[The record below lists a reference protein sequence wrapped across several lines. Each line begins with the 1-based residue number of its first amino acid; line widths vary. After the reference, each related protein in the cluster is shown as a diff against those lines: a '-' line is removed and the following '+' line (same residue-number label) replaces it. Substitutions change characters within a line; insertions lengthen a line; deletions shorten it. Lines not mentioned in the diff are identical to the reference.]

1 MSLGITGM
9 IFLKLN
15 MNLNR
20 NLLGSFILLSFVVVT
35 KIDGS
40 SLSGIVDVELDHN
53 RVFVF
58 TDNQAR
64 GISFSITY
72 ADSAALSTADTFYLH
87 LPNEFQWDSASII
100 NENDFTITYL
110 DSMSL
115 MFEAPQGIDTVNI
128 YYFTSLRL
136 KPDSLTNEFK
146 PLMVSLYPDS
156 VFVDTTTNG
165 LKVVEFQTIE
175 IPNQYQYYIDGDNRD
190 LYEITITLT
199 STGFYPHH
207 NLYLQLPNSFKW
219 NTTEF
224 ELPDITPFL
233 QELDSRLKLSFD
245 STFSPDSSIILSELK
260 IIASSYTSIEGVV
273 EAALLDSSET
283 YSPQYKS
290 SDTLFV
296 DRPSFTL
303 SYDPVAIIGDP
314 NSREFPNITIH
325 TTYPQVLNGRSLTV
339 RLPNVL
345 IWDEN
350 SSDTTTINLDNINT
364 TQYELFEVIF
374 DSFLSENSNSGIEP
388 LSFTFD
394 SNDTTYTSED
404 SITITS
410 IVSDQILKNRW
421 FRGDGPRNV
430 QLDTISFSFPPFK
443 KDYYF
448 FLHLPDEIDSLV
460 FTETVTSPTLG
471 NAEYIDNGKT
481 LCWSV
486 DFSLPYTIF
495 QLESLVINIPI
506 TTDTFQIEYALLRD
520 STYNNQNQT
529 SSDSIYIFYS
539 PQYTLEF
546 EPVAI
551 VRDPFFREFPDITI
565 QTQYPEALNNRTLTV
580 TLPNNLTWETT
591 GDSDFISLF
600 TNVTNVDTTYTIL
613 MPKLQSDSTAT
624 TGQDSI
630 IFKLD
635 ENNLPSTTQIT
646 VSEITLPG
654 SFDKNSW
661 FTGDDPRNVE
671 FTNIEFSPSPFKEGY
686 YFYLHLPPT
695 PEDLKFENQP
705 ISNVGQ
711 EVAVIDSKTLRWAI
725 VESEVTDFHLL
736 DSLMINIPLDTGS
749 YRIEF
754 LLTRESDYTNQPQ
767 RSITTPIM
775 FYEPEIKLSQNIV
788 LISNSLSTEPQ
799 YGGSLSVTIK
809 NKDGYQPFYSN
820 RTLSINIGDTVTNI
834 TSLSSADWHVTG
846 EDGDTKLKI
855 TFNNN
860 YSGTEINFNELSVAP
875 RQDSI
880 PPTNITL
887 EVNGGSSWLT
897 TETIR
902 TATLTIDSISLN
914 RIEGDTNV
922 VIEPFTIWQST
933 DPVALINNYSLILT
947 DSDGQI
953 DASSLVGLPAGITDS
968 LTNNELILKITADS
982 DSTSPF
988 SVMELKLNRID
999 NNGDTLNWY
1008 FVANEVI
1015 SDQSKRIP
1023 LNFPSHINTGVPS
1036 FELVCPDTD
1045 EGYNLSNF
1053 YRPVYLVDDP
1063 HPRPLLSLKTK
1074 DDQNYPVLANRELRI
1089 ILPGSIKWHSWGND
1103 PSIVSITSQNNST
1116 LVIILGEYVSD
1127 SLQVD
1132 SIKISHFD
1140 TSLVDSISLLIVQND
1155 SVRTAKNSTI
1165 KIVEPP
1171 QLGFPG
1177 EDTFQVFWLGQNED
1191 QTAKWKLKR
1200 IISSSQNGFFYERNI
1215 YFRTDTSSHLVFNNS
1230 DTTFFIDVDSTNTID
1245 TIRIDTLT
1253 IKKLFEDDS
1262 LFFAITGNPDDIKP
1276 AYWIPC
1282 SFVLRSVNPSI
1293 QVPPQ
1298 VFLKEDNNES
1308 LKVKITTDY
1317 AVAFMESPPFVELP
1331 DSFPGSFS
1339 SDSSTVTINDWG
1351 NDSTVTF
1358 SFLLNSLTGVMDWAP
1373 LTLRHPDSHL
1383 AIDTN
1388 ASIRVSG
1395 DSIKVGTYW
1404 ATIEL
1409 SRDTLIFTH
1418 NDPPYSL
1425 TTVTIRLGYDSTTN
1439 SSERVQPLIERDTV
1453 YVFLESTQTFLKIN
1467 DSTVQIRLNG
1477 IETDKLDSLQ
1487 MNSNNTILSI
1497 SVAESLSRNDT
1508 LLTIEALRLN
1518 EFIDSDSSIIPLKV
1532 SLRPPAETNH
1542 KIDILTNIGIGCP
1555 EVRQEVTIYNDS
1567 GFERPTFRIK
1577 EDSHFKTL
1585 VSTYEDSLSSL
1596 CFSIL
1601 TETSQVSWDTSINS
1615 YTSGYGSGWGNINH
1629 YPVSVTPLKKCYT
1642 IESTFDNNESA
1653 FFYLFDNLLFDEDS
1667 ITQVQNVELAVS
1679 NNGGT
1684 SNFATTTI
1692 SLKPPPRCQF
1702 DPSEQDLIVLKSDSS
1717 FSLANLTITNIDTCV
1732 NSIILTIPNDLSC
1745 EWDSVTYDYEDDEI
1759 DSVRTK
1765 RGSNNEAR
1773 KVLIIYLSESFCQG
1787 DTVKIDSA
1795 SLTILE
1801 NAASGMGRI
1810 RVHLD
1815 TTSCESDLIT
1825 SIFSENMIVLG
1836 APKGDMNKHLILI
1849 QSIDDTV
1856 ALPMLVL
1863 NQDPILLNSYGY
1875 SFIDSGH
1882 TVTVSIPEDIDEIT
1896 FDISQQVMWGEDYL
1910 LENKITPAEKSFEIT
1925 IDTSFKT
1932 IQFDSIKVLL
1942 NTTDINTINPF
1953 SLEFQLN
1960 GVRFGETVRQIRL
1973 TNPIIIFDEKHLSV
1987 DPDDTFKLGKI
1998 TIEQGS
2004 VPIFLQGVQIAISAV
2019 LDFKDG
2025 ERYIKWKSNP
2035 FSGQS
2040 NLTIDPDST
2049 KAYATTESGISDSL
2063 SLLLNTRFDIN
2074 SLLSSDEFVVD
2085 SFKNGRDTHIHLGF
2099 ISNEDVCFSADTVF
2113 IKSDKSFKFNLPAF
2127 LNPPIFSGKTL
2138 SFDIIRNL
2146 YDPKEN
2152 ADWIDVFHLLPADNP
2167 GDFFDLLSDTFWPNF
2182 TNIDTINT
2190 NEPTPNTVVISHPA
2204 KPNID
2209 RNIKNFRNVK
2219 PIDRRRSKIQKRVK
2233 LYVDKNNIKRKKVTK
2248 DTHEVVK
2255 GKELLP
2261 TLISTTTSTGN
2272 NIQTVNAVFDD
2283 STLIWFNELLFDH
2296 ISNPND
2302 RGMNFYIGLTD
2313 SVSSI
2318 DDTLQN
2324 TTKQPSWAAV
2334 PVKFGS
2340 FNPLADS
2347 AMVENLKRIFNV
2359 AYQLTLQDTSG
2370 MVVTDYTVNVFSA
2383 GDDSLFI
2390 TTDLSELRTVTADSL
2405 EEGLY
2410 LVKVDSIQDCFTVYR
2425 QIIKDTTRPQIAGF
2439 SPPFKELQG
2448 GKALSVS
2455 LEADSLE
2462 FWIFDNWAMD
2472 TVTSLLYNY
2481 QFESINVKGREIILY
2496 GLKVDTLELWTPLIP
2511 IPNDSITF
2519 TIQSTDTTALNTT
2532 FFLPISSII
2541 LDTVLNYSRRF
2552 NEFLTSSQD
2561 GDITLIITSTDA
2573 SGNSIS
2579 DTLRYNVIAKGG
2591 KEGVISDHI
2600 FNYPNPFRSGEW
2612 TTFRYVL
2619 SEEAT
2624 KGQLAIFDAGGDL
2637 VYYWDFRKPD
2647 PNNGAVL
2654 HTPGTHLIHWD
2665 GTNLFGKRLSTGVY
2679 FGYFEVNYDKKKPD
2693 YSFLKIAINNR

>member
-1 MSLGITGM
+1 M

-15 MNLNR
+15 MNLSR
-20 NLLGSFILLSFVVVT
+20 NLLGSFILLFFVTIT
-35 KIDGS
+35 KVDGS
-40 SLSGIVDVELDHN
+40 SLSETVDVKLDHN
-53 RVFVF
+53 RVYVLS
-58 TDNQAR
+58 DNQAR

-72 ADSAALSTADTFYLH
+72 ADSAALSAADTFYLH
-87 LPNEFQWDSASII
+87 LPNEFQWDSASIM

-110 DSMSL
+110 DSRSL
-115 MFEAPQGIDTVNI
+115 MFEAPANIDTII
-128 YYFTSLRL
+128 YNFTSC
-136 KPDSLTNEFK
+136 KVNPGALTNEFK
-146 PLMVSLYPDS
+146 PITVSLYQDS
-156 VFVDTTTNG
+156 VLVDTTTNG
-165 LKVVEFQTIE
+165 LKVVKFDTIE
-175 IPNQYQYYIDGDNRD
+175 IPNQYYIDGDNRD
-190 LYEITITLT
+190 VDEITIKLT
-199 STGFYPHH
+199 SAGFYPHH

-224 ELPDITPFL
+224 EPPDITPFL
-233 QELDSRLKLSFD
+233 QELDRRLKLSFD
-245 STFSPDSSIILSELK
+245 STFSPVSSLILSELK
-260 IIASSYTSIEGVV
+260 IIASSSTSIEGVI
-273 EAALLDSSET
+273 EAALLDNSET
-283 YSPQYKS
+283 YSPQYES
-290 SDTLFV
+290 PDTLFV

-303 SYDPVAIIGDP
+303 SYDPVTIIGDLTP
-314 NSREFPNITIH
+314 REFPKITIH
-325 TTYPQVLNGRSLTV
+325 TTCPQVLNGRSLTV
-339 RLPNVL
+339 SLPNGL
-345 IWDEN
+345 TWDEN
-350 SSDTTTINLDNINT
+350 SSDTTTINLDNIDT
-364 TQYELFEVIF
+364 TQYKLVQAIF
-374 DSFLSENSNSGIEP
+374 DSFVSENSNSGIEP

-394 SNDTTYTSED
+394 SNDNTYTSED

-481 LCWSV
+481 LRWSV
-486 DFSLPYTIF
+486 ESSLPYTIF

-565 QTQYPEALNNRTLTV
+565 QTQYPEALNSRTLTV
-580 TLPNNLTWETT
+580 TLPNNLTWKTT
-591 GDSDFISLF
+591 GDSVFDRLF
-600 TNVTNVDTTYTIL
+600 TNVANVDTTYTIS

-624 TGQDSI
+624 TGQGAI

-635 ENNLPSTTQIT
+635 ENNSPSTTQIT

-661 FTGDDPRNVE
+661 FKGDGPRNVE

-686 YFYLHLPPT
+686 YFYLHLPST
-695 PEDLKFENQP
+695 PSYLTFENEP
-705 ISNVGQ
+705 TSNMGQ
-711 EVAVIDSKTLRWAI
+711 AELSDNGKTLKWEI
-725 VESEVTDFHLL
+725 IESEDTIFTL
-736 DSLMINIPLDTGS
+736 DSLMINIPSDTGS
-749 YRIEF
+749 YDIEF
-754 LLTRESDYTNQPQ
+754 LFTRGSSYTGQPQ
-767 RSITTPIM
+767 GSIITPIM
-775 FYEPEIKLSQNIV
+775 FYEPEIRLSQNIV
-788 LISNSLSTEPQ
+788 LISNSPSTEPQ
-799 YGGSLSVTIK
+799 YGGSLSIIIENK
-809 NKDGYQPFYSN
+809 NGYQPFYSN
-820 RTLSINIGDTVTNI
+820 RNLSINIGDTVKNI
-834 TSLSSADWHVTG
+834 DSLSSADWNVTG
-846 EDGDTKLKI
+846 EDGGTKLKT
-855 TFNNN
+855 TFDNN
-860 YSGTEINFNELSVAP
+860 YSGTEINLNELLIAP
-875 RQDSI
+875 RQDSLL
-880 PPTNITL
+880 PTNITF

-922 VIEPFTIWQST
+922 FIEPFTIQQS
-933 DPVALINNYSLILT
+933 PNPIALINDYYLILT

-953 DASSLVGLPAGITDS
+953 DASSLGGLPAGITDS
-968 LTNNELILKITADS
+968 LTNNNELILKITAES
-982 DSTSPF
+982 VSTTPF
-988 SVMELKLNRID
+988 SVIGLKLNRID

-1015 SDQSKRIP
+1015 SDQSKRVP

-1063 HPRPLLSLKTK
+1063 HPRPLLSLKIK

-1140 TSLVDSISLLIVQND
+1140 TSLVDSISLHIVQND
-1155 SVRTAKNSTI
+1155 SVRTTKNSTI

-1253 IKKLFEDDS
+1253 IKKVFENDS

-1276 AYWIPC
+1276 AYWIHC
-1282 SFVLRSVNPSI
+1282 SFVLRSVDPTIN
-1293 QVPPQ
+1293 VLPPR
-1298 VFLKEDNNES
+1298 VFLKEDFNES
-1308 LKVKITTDY
+1308 LIVNITTDY
-1317 AVAFMESPPFVELP
+1317 AVAFRESYPFVELP

-1383 AIDTN
+1383 AIDDS
-1388 ASIRVSG
+1388 ASFRVSG
-1395 DSIKVGTYW
+1395 DAIKVGTYW
-1404 ATIEL
+1404 AKIE
-1409 SRDTLIFTH
+1409 SNRDTLIFTH

-1425 TTVTIRLGYDSTTN
+1425 TAISIRLGYDSTTN
-1439 SSERVQPLIERDTV
+1439 SSERVQPLIQGDTV
-1453 YVFLESTQTFLKIN
+1453 YVFLDTLDIGAQTFLKLD
-1467 DSTVQIRLNG
+1467 DSAVQIRLNG
-1477 IETDKLDSLQ
+1477 IETDKLDSQ
-1487 MNSNNTILSI
+1487 RMNSDNTILSI
-1497 SVAESLSRNDT
+1497 PVADSLSRNDT
-1508 LLTIEALRLN
+1508 LLTIGALRIT
-1518 EFIDSDSSIIPLKV
+1518 EFRDSDSSIVPLTV

-1542 KIDILTNIGIGCP
+1542 KIDILTNIGIGYP
-1555 EVRQEVTIYNDS
+1555 EVQQEVNIYTDL
-1567 GFERPTFRIK
+1567 GFERPAFRIK

-1585 VSTYEDSLSSL
+1585 VCTSEDSLSIL
-1596 CFSIL
+1596 CFTIL

-1615 YTSGYGSGWGNINH
+1615 YTSGYGSGWDNINH
-1629 YPVSVTPLKKCYT
+1629 YPVSVTPLQKCYT
-1642 IESTFDNNESA
+1642 IESTFDKNEST
-1653 FFYLFDNLLFDEDS
+1653 FFYLFDNLLFDDDS
-1667 ITQVQNVELAVS
+1667 LPQVQNVELAVS
-1679 NNGGT
+1679 NNGG
-1684 SNFATTTI
+1684 SNNFDTTTI

-1717 FSLANLTITNIDTCV
+1717 FSLANLKITNVDTCV
-1732 NSIILTIPNDLSC
+1732 NNIILTIPNDLSC

-1773 KVLIIYLSESFCQG
+1773 KVLIIYLSESFSQG

-1815 TTSCESDLIT
+1815 TTSCESSDLIT

-1849 QSIDDTV
+1849 RSIDDTV
-1856 ALPMLVL
+1856 ALPILVL

-1910 LENKITPAEKSFEIT
+1910 LENKITPEEKFFEIT

-2085 SFKNGRDTHIHLGF
+2085 SFKNGRDIHIHLGF
-2099 ISNEDVCFSADTVF
+2099 ISNEDVRFSADTVL

-2146 YDPKEN
+2146 YDPKEEN

-2296 ISNPND
+2296 INNPND

-2324 TTKQPSWAAV
+2324 TTKKPSWAAV

-2390 TTDLSELRTVTADSL
+2390 TTDLSELRTFTADSL

-2462 FWIFDNWAMD
+2462 FWIFNNWALA
-2472 TVTSLLYNY
+2472 TPLLYNY
-2481 QFESINVKGREIILY
+2481 QFDSISVEGRKVLIY
-2496 GLKVDTLELWTPLIP
+2496 NLKVDTLQLWAPLIP

-2519 TIQSTDTTALNTT
+2519 TIQITDTMALNTIYL
-2532 FFLPISSII
+2532 LPISSITF
-2541 LDTVLNYSRRF
+2541 DSTLNYSRRF
-2552 NEFLTSSQD
+2552 SEFLTSSQE

-2573 SGNSIS
+2573 SGNHIS

-2600 FNYPNPFRSGEW
+2600 FNYPNPFRVGER

-2619 SEEAT
+2619 SAEAV

-2637 VYYWDFRKPD
+2637 VYYWDLRKSD
-2647 PNNGAVL
+2647 PNNGAAL